1 MPRKNSKFHQGVID
15 PNALKKYYTSCK
27 ADPVIYRSGLEWD
40 FIQFC
45 EHSPGVVRW
54 ASEPINIRYAN
65 RLSGTER
72 NYYPDYVL
80 ETDKGERMI
89 VEIKPYSQTVKP
101 KATDSRWLKE
111 TWVQNTD
118 KWAAAKAFAED
129 HGMKFVIITERFFK
143 K

>member
-1 MPRKNSKFHQGVID
+1 M
-15 PNALKKYYTSCK
+15 
-27 ADPVIYRSGLEWD
+27 
-40 FIQFC
+40 
-45 EHSPGVVRW
+45 
-54 ASEPINIRYAN
+54 
-65 RLSGTER
+65 
-72 NYYPDYVL
+72 
-80 ETDKGERMI
+80 
-89 VEIKPYSQTVKP
+89 KP